1 VILAT
6 GLGREKCDQN
16 HHHGYGFWDED
27 PYLEPNLGCAQPP
40 DVVISGSGDGALQDF
55 IRIATGCKV
64 ALDLYERL
72 PWPNYAV
79 RWNLEAVI
87 ATAQAQYDRAM
98 IWSTKGR
105 LDCEILEQ
113 LHRTFQEQIR
123 SLPVAFWSD
132 LRAAL
137 GSSIRV
143 GGDVASLRLI
153 QSCTHFASCYAL
165 NRFLVLLLAEYLRRF
180 HRAETILER
189 GRLKSVSS
197 DTCPGGSATACRGER
212 HRVKVQHDHKCDI
225 PGSPAERFEEIG
237 ADVLV
242 IRHGIDPPIET
253 SAQGSIRQTVPMYMP
268 WKKPPRS

>member
-1 VILAT
+1 
-6 GLGREKCDQN
+6 
-16 HHHGYGFWDED
+16 
-27 PYLEPNLGCAQPP
+27 
-40 DVVISGSGDGALQDF
+40 LQDF
-55 IRIATGCKV
+55 IRIATGFNV
-64 ALDLYERL
+64 ALDLYEKL
-72 PWPNYAV
+72 PWHDSAV
-79 RWNLEAVI
+79 RLNLEAVI

-113 LHRTFQEQIR
+113 LHRTFQEQIG
-123 SLPVAFWSD
+123 SLPVRFWSD
-132 LRAAL
+132 LQAAID
-137 GSSIRV
+137 GSIRV
-143 GGDVASLRLI
+143 GRDVASLRLI

-189 GRLKSVSS
+189 GRLNSVSS
-197 DTCPGGSATACRGER
+197 DTCPGGSATACRGKR

-242 IRHGIDPPIET
+242 VRHGIESPAAT

-268 WKKPPRS
+268 WQMPRS